1 MEGGGSSGAG
11 PASSPGASPWCH
23 KPLRPLP
30 LPCRWDP
37 GGCDLRPTGEE
48 GLHLRPDAAARGP
61 DGEPGPSAWSPPPGP
76 LPLRTC
82 VCTLASCGR
91 SPVRALV
98 SGNPPPSQPRSAS
111 PSWMHTAPCTR
122 HTPPAHGTRPLHT
135 AHHCFSLFL
144 GFVSLGDTP
153 SLPLPRRLWPIL
165 WAPAAAATPPPQAA
179 LTWPSPCRSRCLSIV
194 PDLEQG
200 TSLCLSFLF

>member
-61 DGEPGPSAWSPPPGP
+61 DGEPGPSAWSPSPAHV
-76 LPLRTC
+76 C
-82 VCTLASCGR
+82 VHTRQLWAQ
-91 SPVRALV
+91 
-98 SGNPPPSQPRSAS
+98 PSQGSGFWEPGTIS
-111 PSWMHTAPCTR
+111 
-122 HTPPAHGTRPLHT
+122 TPLSLLLLDAHSTLHT
-135 AHHCFSLFL
+135 AHAPCTQLTTVSHSSLASCPL
-144 GFVSLGDTP
+144 GTP
-153 SLPLPRRLWPIL
+153 LPCPSPAGFGPFFGLPLQLPPRLPRQHRPALHH
-165 WAPAAAATPPPQAA
+165 AGPAAFRSYLP
-179 LTWPSPCRSRCLSIV
+179 LSRGRPCASVSSS
-194 PDLEQG
+194 EK
-200 TSLCLSFLF
+200 

>member
-61 DGEPGPSAWSPPPGP
+61 DGEPGPSAWSPSPGP

-82 VCTLASCGR
+82 VCTLSSCGR

-98 SGNPPPSQPRSAS
+98 SGNPAPFQPRSAS

-122 HTPPAHGTRPLHT
+122 HTPPAHSSP
-135 AHHCFSLFL
+135 LFL
-144 GFVSLGDTP
+144 T
-153 SLPLPRRLWPIL
+153 LPWLRVPWGHPF
-165 WAPAAAATPPPQAA
+165 PAPPPQALA
-179 LTWPSPCRSRCLSIV
+179 HSLGSRCSCHPASPGSIDLAFTMPV
-194 PDLEQG
+194 PLPFDR
-200 TSLCLSFLF
+200 TCP